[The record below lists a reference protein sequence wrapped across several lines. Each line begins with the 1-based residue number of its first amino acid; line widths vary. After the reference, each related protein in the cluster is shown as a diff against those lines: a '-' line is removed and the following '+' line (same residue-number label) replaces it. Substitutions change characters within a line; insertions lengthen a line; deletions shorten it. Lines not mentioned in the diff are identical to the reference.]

1 MPRIRF
7 ANFQPKP
14 QRRTLLV
21 PLFALSL
28 LLLSSTNLF
37 AHPLG
42 NFTINRY
49 SQLEIAADKVQLLY
63 VLDIAE
69 IPTHRMRVEMDSD
82 GDGQIS
88 ATEEQRYLAQ
98 AAATFVQNFE
108 LRSGQTLLAL
118 QNDAITLHFADGQAG
133 LPTLRIEAN
142 YSVPLALNDGT
153 QSLVYHD
160 NNFAGQIGWQEVVVK
175 PIGTISLLSNSAST
189 RELSDQLRHYPT
201 DLLTNPPAVNSAT
214 VEYSIA
220 SGQSENQASKE
231 TSLAAQPATVQEAT
245 GNAIGKP
252 TDGFADLIKTSALT
266 PWTILLALLAA
277 FGWGAAHAMSPGHG
291 KTIVGAYL
299 VGARGTIRH
308 ALFLGLTTT
317 ITHTAGVFAL
327 GFVTLFLA
335 NFILPETLYPWLGVL
350 SGLMI
355 VTLGLSLSWNRLKSA
370 LGIQEASYPIH
381 THTERDESAIPNP
394 QSALYHDHGDGH
406 YHSHVVPSA
415 TNGVSWRSLLAL
427 GVSGGLIPCPSALVL
442 MLGAIS
448 LERVGFGLVLIF
460 VFSLGLA
467 TVLSGIGIL
476 LVKAR
481 SFFDRLPVDGR
492 VARMLPVAS
501 ALFITLLGIG
511 ITWQAFVSL
520 HLFGIQLVS
529 IAQIF

>member
-1 MPRIRF
+1 MPMIRF
-7 ANFQPKP
+7 ANFQSKH
-14 QRRTLLV
+14 QRHTLLV

-28 LLLSSTNLF
+28 LLLSSANMF

-49 SQLEIAADKVQLLY
+49 SRLEIAADKVQLVY

-69 IPTHRMRVEMDSD
+69 IPTHRIRVEIDSD

-98 AAATFVQNFE
+98 EATMLGQNFE
-108 LRSGQTLLAL
+108 LRSGQRSLSL
-118 QNDAITLHFADGQAG
+118 QNDAITLHFAEGQAG
-133 LPTLRIEAN
+133 LPILRIEAN
-142 YSVPLALNDGT
+142 YSAPLAENDGT
-153 QSLVYHD
+153 QSLVYRD

-175 PIGTISLLSNSAST
+175 PIGSISLLSNNAST
-189 RELSDQLRHYPT
+189 TELSDQLRHYPT

-214 VEYSIA
+214 VEYSLA
-220 SGQSENQASKE
+220 GGQAEKQANQETKPDTQLLNTPEAKE
-231 TSLAAQPATVQEAT
+231 S
-245 GNAIGKP
+245 AIGKP

-335 NFILPETLYPWLGVL
+335 NFVLPETLYPWLGVL
-350 SGLMI
+350 SGLTI
-355 VTLGLSLSWNRLKSA
+355 ITLGLSLSWSRLKSG
-370 LGIQEASYPIH
+370 LGIKAMSAHDH
-381 THTERDESAIPNP
+381 THGADEN
-394 QSALYHDHGDGH
+394 SALYHDHGDGY
-406 YHSHVVPSA
+406 YHSHVVPN
-415 TNGVSWRSLLAL
+415 TGNGVSWRSLLAL

-492 VARMLPVAS
+492 VARLLPVAS

-520 HLFGIQLVS
+520 HLFEIQIAS